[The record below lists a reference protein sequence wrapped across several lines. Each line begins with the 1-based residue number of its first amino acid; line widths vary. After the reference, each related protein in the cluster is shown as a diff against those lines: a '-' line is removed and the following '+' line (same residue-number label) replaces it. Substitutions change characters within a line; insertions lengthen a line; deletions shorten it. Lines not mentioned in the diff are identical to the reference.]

1 MVDSP
6 IVLCS
11 SWWTSGRTVHTRAIF
26 GGSLG
31 SPRGAGRTRCKGG
44 KGVRGNSIMGY
55 SVAVWWILQ

>member
-44 KGVRGNSIMGY
+44 GTVCSNGFYADI
-55 SVAVWWILQ
+55 